1 LIKKTK
7 VRPFGLKVS
16 VEDGLFE
23 KALRTFRR
31 KVDNSG
37 LIKEIKEREAYTK
50 PSIERKLAK
59 NRAIKR
65 WQKKQRLSRV

>member
-1 LIKKTK
+1 MIKKTK

-37 LIKEIKEREAYTK
+37 LIKEIKEREAYIK

-59 NRAIKR
+59 SRAIKR

>member
-1 LIKKTK
+1 MIKKTK
-7 VRPFGLKVS
+7 RKSFGIKVT
-16 VEDGLFE
+16 VDDGLFE

-37 LIKEIKEREAYTK
+37 LIKELKEREAYTK